1 EDDISYDGLN
11 YTEKTMSWKLTVDA
25 IKEEITELK
34 ITDSFE
40 LEKPMKFIADSLRV
54 LVGEDILVENIDYTL
69 IDKGVDGFELEFI
82 GEHKPLERAKYEIYF
97 KTSFD
102 RNEVLDAGGELNPGS
117 EYKNTVTYTGK
128 TKDVEGNEKDFKEER
143 EANYWKNE
151 EYVNGG
157 KKSGSLDRE
166 NRTIDWEIFANATG
180 QNLTG
185 GPFVITDRLT
195 QGDQTLNEDVKVYEF
210 SLGKDGNFIKGD
222 EITEGF
228 NLAYKE
234 EKDGFTLTFEDGVDN
249 PVLVEFS
256 SKINGISE
264 EWYKNQAT
272 VTDITEEEKTYDGEV
287 RYDKH
292 NEFINKETTNI
303 DGDITYT
310 DDEIEWE
317 ISLNESLSDIKNAV
331 FKDTI
336 SEGLILVND
345 SIEVYEDSIAEDKKV
360 DLAEDAITIKPN
372 DAGGTELSI
381 NLGYIED
388 SRYFITY
395 KIVVVTTEE
404 KISNEASLFGG
415 EVEHGV
421 SGKKEYEARQSSWGT
436 CTGKDR
442 GQIEIIKVDS
452 ET

>member
-1 EDDISYDGLN
+1 
-11 YTEKTMSWKLTVDA
+11 
-25 IKEEITELK
+25 
-34 ITDSFE
+34 
-40 LEKPMKFIADSLRV
+40 
-54 LVGEDILVENIDYTL
+54 
-69 IDKGVDGFELEFI
+69 
-82 GEHKPLERAKYEIYF
+82 
-97 KTSFD
+97 
-102 RNEVLDAGGELNPGS
+102 
-117 EYKNTVTYTGK
+117 
-128 TKDVEGNEKDFKEER
+128 
-143 EANYWKNE
+143 
-151 EYVNGG
+151 
-157 KKSGSLDRE
+157 
-166 NRTIDWEIFANATG
+166 G

-185 GPFVITDRLT
+185 GTFVNTDRLT

-210 SLGKDGNFIKGD
+210 SLGKDGDFIKGD

-234 EKDGFTLTFEDGVDN
+234 EKDGFTLTFEDGVDK

-264 EWYKNQAT
+264 EWYKNQAR

-292 NEFINKETTNI
+292 NKFINKETTNI

-345 SIEVYEDSIAEDKKV
+345 SIKVYEDSIAEDKKV

-381 NLGYIED
+381 NLGDIEE

-395 KIVVVTTEE
+395 KTVVVATEG

-415 EVEHGV
+415 EEELGN

-436 CTGKDR
+436 GSGKDR

-452 ET
+452 ETEEPIESPATFELYYLLNGEKQIVTGEAQVTEDGKIQYGNLPFRTYYLKEIEAPEGYV

>member
-1 EDDISYDGLN
+1 LLEKEGWESTDYGDSKISWKIHVNKAKHPVKNAVIKDTIGQGLELIEDTIKVFDSNNQSVDIEDRLEITDDGFTINLGDIDSEYRIEYDTKITENLPEGQEGYKNKVDLEGDGLEGDGVGEDDTTKEPTVKPDKANDYKKENEHWKVIEDDISYDGLN

-40 LEKPMKFIADSLRV
+40 LEKSMKFIADSLRV

-185 GPFVITDRLT
+185 GPFVITD
-195 QGDQTLNEDVKVYEF
+195 
-210 SLGKDGNFIKGD
+210 
-222 EITEGF
+222 
-228 NLAYKE
+228 
-234 EKDGFTLTFEDGVDN
+234 
-249 PVLVEFS
+249 
-256 SKINGISE
+256 
-264 EWYKNQAT
+264 
-272 VTDITEEEKTYDGEV
+272 
-287 RYDKH
+287 
-292 NEFINKETTNI
+292 
-303 DGDITYT
+303 
-310 DDEIEWE
+310 
-317 ISLNESLSDIKNAV
+317 
-331 FKDTI
+331 
-336 SEGLILVND
+336 
-345 SIEVYEDSIAEDKKV
+345 
-360 DLAEDAITIKPN
+360 
-372 DAGGTELSI
+372 
-381 NLGYIED
+381 
-388 SRYFITY
+388 
-395 KIVVVTTEE
+395 
-404 KISNEASLFGG
+404 
-415 EVEHGV
+415 
-421 SGKKEYEARQSSWGT
+421 
-436 CTGKDR
+436 
-442 GQIEIIKVDS
+442 
-452 ET
+452 